1 MFQKFKTIDNFIITL
16 IALISSWIILGAIPK
31 LHMTGMYRQVETQ
44 ILFIHLIGGV
54 LFLYQSIKLYFIED
68 EKKKLSN
75 IIFLMPFLIG
85 ALSLIF
91 SFFTEFVYVSL
102 LGSPQVGQGAF
113 WYFDLSI
120 MVLVFSATLK
130 FKKILRS
137 SKNRS
142 CIICENKCKHVLF
155 CMMS

>member
-75 IIFLMPFLIG
+75 IIFLMPF
-85 ALSLIF
+85 
-91 SFFTEFVYVSL
+91 
-102 LGSPQVGQGAF
+102 
-113 WYFDLSI
+113 
-120 MVLVFSATLK
+120 
-130 FKKILRS
+130 
-137 SKNRS
+137 
-142 CIICENKCKHVLF
+142 
-155 CMMS
+155 